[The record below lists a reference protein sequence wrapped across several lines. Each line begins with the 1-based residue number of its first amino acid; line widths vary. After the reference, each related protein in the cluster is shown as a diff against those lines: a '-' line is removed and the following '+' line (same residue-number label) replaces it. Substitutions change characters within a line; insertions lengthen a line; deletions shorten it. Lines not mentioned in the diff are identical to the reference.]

1 MQCVRVW
8 FHKNG
13 RAKYISHL
21 DLMRSMTRAV
31 KRAGIPLWYTEG
43 FNPHPYMTFPLPL
56 SLGVESDRECMDIK
70 VEDGINLEDIKKS
83 FEGKMPEGLDVFD
96 VTVPFNDA
104 GKIRSASYRITIKFA
119 DEETA
124 EKYIALSQKAIEEKS
139 LVGRKKGKQGRRKVM
154 KEIPLAEHI
163 YECEFS
169 QNGDEVFIE
178 VRLSAGNENN
188 INPSV
193 FVNALNEQTM
203 IAAEYVL
210 FYKKALYTDGTEIF
224 Y

>member
-70 VEDGINLEDIKKS
+70 VEDGVSLEEIIKS
-83 FEGKMPEGLDVFD
+83 FDGKMPEGLDVFD

-104 GKIRSASYRITIKFA
+104 KEIRSAAYMITAKFK
-119 DEETA
+119 DKKTA
-124 EKYIALSQKAIEEKS
+124 EEYVSLSQKAIESKT
-139 LVGRKKGKQGRRKVM
+139 LVGRKKGKQGRKKVM

-163 YECEFS
+163 FECGFS
-169 QNGDEVFIE
+169 VNEDEVEID

-188 INPSV
+188 VNPSV
-193 FVNALNEQTM
+193 FVGALNENVG
-203 IAAEYVL
+203 IVPEYVL
-210 FYKKALYTDGTEIF
+210 LYKKALYTQGTEIF

>member
-1 MQCVRVW
+1 
-8 FHKNG
+8 
-13 RAKYISHL
+13 
-21 DLMRSMTRAV
+21 MTRAV

-70 VEDGINLEDIKKS
+70 VEDGVSLGEIKKS
-83 FEGKMPEGLDVFD
+83 FDGKMPEGLDVFD

-104 GKIRSASYRITIKFA
+104 KEIRSAAYRITAKFK
-119 DEETA
+119 DEKSA
-124 EKYIALSQKAIEEKS
+124 CDYVSLAQNAIEAKT
-139 LVGRKKGKQGRRKVM
+139 LVGRKKGKQGRKKVM

-163 YECEFS
+163 FECDFS
-169 QNGDEVFIE
+169 VNKDEVEIN

-193 FVNALNEQTM
+193 FVGALNENSGT
-203 IAAEYVL
+203 IPEYVL
-210 FYKKALYTDGTEIF
+210 FFKKALYTQGTEIF